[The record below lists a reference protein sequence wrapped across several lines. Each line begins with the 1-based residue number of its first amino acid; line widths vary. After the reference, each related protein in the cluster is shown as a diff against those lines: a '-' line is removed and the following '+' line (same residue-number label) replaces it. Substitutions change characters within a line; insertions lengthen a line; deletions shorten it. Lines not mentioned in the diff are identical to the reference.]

1 MASTSPKDRARDLLG
16 YCLRGER
23 WPAGLI
29 DTLLDAE
36 GADALIR
43 IVVERLADLFEP
55 KLVDVYAALF
65 SEVIAR
71 VLPEFTADQLLAR
84 YQRVRQPR
92 AFAGNADAVT
102 TVFVLSRVTLG
113 ADVAV
118 TSVMLDAA
126 KRRFPKAR
134 VVLVGSRKAWELFAA
149 DARIGHA
156 PVPIVRSG
164 SMRERLA
171 GWRELQT
178 LLSQPGSIVID
189 PDSRLTQLGLLPVCP
204 EENYYFFES
213 RSFGGDG
220 DDALPVLARRW
231 AAATF
236 GVDDS
241 APYIAPAAG
250 PDLAGRP
257 LVSTSLGVGEN
268 PAKRIADP
276 FEAGLL
282 AHLAQRAALL
292 VIDKGAGGEE
302 AERVERAVAQAGI
315 APDRVRIF
323 QGSFADFASIIAR
336 SDLYAGYDSAG
347 QHVAAA
353 CGVPLVSVFAGFASP
368 RMFARWRPTGR
379 GRIEVVRVENP
390 DPASVLERAIEAVD
404 AIR

>member
-1 MASTSPKDRARDLLG
+1 LASTSPNDRARDLLG

-23 WPAGLI
+23 WPAGLL

-71 VLPEFTADQLLAR
+71 TLPEFGADQLLAR

-92 AFAGNADAVT
+92 ALAGNADAVEI
-102 TVFVLSRVTLG
+102 VFVLSRVTLG

-118 TSVMLDAA
+118 TSVILDAA

-134 VVLVGSRKAWELFAA
+134 VVLVASRKTWELFAA
-149 DARIGHA
+149 DAGIGHA
-156 PVPIVRSG
+156 PVSIVRSG

-171 GWRELQT
+171 GLPELQT

-220 DDALPVLARRW
+220 DDALPGLARRW
-231 AAATF
+231 AAATLD
-236 GVDDS
+236 VDGC
-241 APYIAPAAG
+241 APYIAPASG
-250 PDLAGRP
+250 PEFSARP
-257 LVSTSLGVGEN
+257 LVTVSLGVGEN
-268 PAKRIADP
+268 PAKRIADS

-282 AHLAQRAALL
+282 AHLAQRARLL

-302 AERVERAVAQAGI
+302 AGRVERAVARAGI
-315 APDRVRIF
+315 APERVRIF

-336 SDLYAGYDSAG
+336 SDFYAGYDSAG

-379 GRIEVVRVENP
+379 GRIEVVRVEDP
-390 DPASVLERAIEAVD
+390 DPASVLDRAKQAVD
-404 AIR
+404 TIR

>member
-1 MASTSPKDRARDLLG
+1 MASISPNDRARELLG
-16 YCLRGER
+16 HCLHGER
-23 WPAGLI
+23 WPVGLL
-29 DTLLDAE
+29 DGLLDAE

-55 KLVDVYAALF
+55 RLVDVYTELF

-71 VLPEFTADQLLAR
+71 TLPEFAADQLLVR
-84 YQRVRQPR
+84 YQRIRKAR
-92 AFAGNADAVT
+92 AFAGNTDAVE

-156 PVPIVRSG
+156 LVTVVRSG

-171 GWRELQT
+171 GLHELQT
-178 LLSQPGSIVID
+178 LLTQPRSIVID
-189 PDSRLTQLGLLPVCP
+189 PDSRLTQLGLLPVCSA
-204 EENYYFFES
+204 ENYYFFES
-213 RSFGGDG
+213 RSFGDDG
-220 DDALPVLARRW
+220 DHALPVLARRW
-231 AAATF
+231 ATETF
-236 GVDDS
+236 GVEDS
-241 APYIAPAAG
+241 APYIAPAADPDIVG
-250 PDLAGRP
+250 PV
-257 LVSTSLGVGEN
+257 VSISLGVGEN

-302 AERVERAVAQAGI
+302 GERVERAVAQARI
-315 APDRVRIF
+315 APNRIRMF
-323 QGSFADFASIIAR
+323 QGAFADFASIIAR
-336 SDLYAGYDSAG
+336 SYLYAGYDSAG

-390 DPASVLERAIEAVD
+390 DPASVLDRAKQAID

>member
-1 MASTSPKDRARDLLG
+1 LASTSPKDCARDLLG
-16 YCLRGER
+16 YCLRGEQ
-23 WPAGLI
+23 WPAGLLNR
-29 DTLLDAE
+29 LLDAE
-36 GADALIR
+36 GADALIS

-65 SEVIAR
+65 SEVIAG
-71 VLPEFTADQLLAR
+71 VLPEFTADALLAR

-92 AFAGNADAVT
+92 AFAGDADAVT

-118 TSVMLDAA
+118 TSVLLDAA

-134 VVLVGSRKAWELFAA
+134 VVLVGSRKAWELFAGDTRVEHVA
-149 DARIGHA
+149 
-156 PVPIVRSG
+156 VTIVRSG

-171 GWRELQT
+171 GWFELPT

-189 PDSRLTQLGLLPVCP
+189 PDSRLTQLGLLPVCR
-204 EENYYFFES
+204 EENHYFFES

-220 DDALPVLARRW
+220 DEALPLLARRW

-236 GVDDS
+236 GVEDC

-250 PDLAGRP
+250 PDIAERP

-268 PAKRIADP
+268 PVKRIADP
-276 FEAGLL
+276 FESGLL
-282 AHLAQRAALL
+282 AHLARRAGLL

-302 AERVERAVAQAGI
+302 GERVERAVAQAGI

-379 GRIEVVRVENP
+379 GRIEVLRVENP
-390 DPASVLERAIEAVD
+390 APADVLDHTKQAID